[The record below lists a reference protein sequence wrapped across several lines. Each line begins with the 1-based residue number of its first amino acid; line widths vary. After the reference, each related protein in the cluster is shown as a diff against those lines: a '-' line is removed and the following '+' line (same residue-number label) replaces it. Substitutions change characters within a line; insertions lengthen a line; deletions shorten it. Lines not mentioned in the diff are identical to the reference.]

1 MEDIKLSVMNGQ
13 WRQAVRLIA
22 SSNYSIDQVLESITN
37 DEFMGFEDAMRLL
50 RVSIGMGYLQIHT
63 DFEE

>member
-1 MEDIKLSVMNGQ
+1 MEDIKLSVINGQ

-22 SSNYSIDQVLESITN
+22 SSNYNIDQVLESIAN